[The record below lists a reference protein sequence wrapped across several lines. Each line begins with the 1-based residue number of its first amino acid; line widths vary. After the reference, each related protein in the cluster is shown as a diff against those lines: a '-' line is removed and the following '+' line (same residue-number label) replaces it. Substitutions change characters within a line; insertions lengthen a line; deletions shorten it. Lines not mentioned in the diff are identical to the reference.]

1 MVASH
6 RETTH
11 GVRASPHSW
20 GECVWVGIDCHGEP
34 NHCTSVWSSDKK
46 CVGSIII
53 VITIVTIVA
62 IITNFQRRRR
72 PSVDASLH
80 ARRENA
86 TSLPPLSL
94 RVLFFET
101 PAAVS
106 FSRMEVSRAKT
117 PWGTRGRA
125 CAHGTADGIK
135 GRTHNPRGA
144 NRGETSQDT
153 LQCGVDT
160 GYGYQVRLRVRVR
173 QRGHQEGRPITVGT

>member
-1 MVASH
+1 MVASQ
-6 RETTH
+6 RETAH

-135 GRTHNPRGA
+135 AGHITPVGPTEGKRARTHCSVGSTQGTVTR
-144 NRGETSQDT
+144 
-153 LQCGVDT
+153 CGF
-160 GYGYQVRLRVRVR
+160 GYGYAKEDTR
-173 QRGHQEGRPITVGT
+173 RGAQ

>member
-1 MVASH
+1 MAQGVHQRGAGCSAMVASH

-86 TSLPPLSL
+86 TSLPPCPYGSCSL
-94 RVLFFET
+94 RPPPQSVFLEWKCH
-101 PAAVS
+101 ARRHHGGREGELV
-106 FSRMEVSRAKT
+106 RM
-117 PWGTRGRA
+117 G
-125 CAHGTADGIK
+125 
-135 GRTHNPRGA
+135 
-144 NRGETSQDT
+144 Q
-153 LQCGVDT
+153 LT
-160 GYGYQVRLRVRVR
+160 G
-173 QRGHQEGRPITVGT
+173 